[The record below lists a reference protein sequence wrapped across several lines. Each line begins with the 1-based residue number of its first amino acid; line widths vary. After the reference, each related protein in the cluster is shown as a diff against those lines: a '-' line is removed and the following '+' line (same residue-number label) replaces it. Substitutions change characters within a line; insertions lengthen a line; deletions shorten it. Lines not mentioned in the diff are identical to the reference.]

1 MTPTV
6 LTVNPGFGVLKKQA
20 DALLFSLYG
29 EVKLLRGAVRLIDHI
44 LDNVDEHRMK
54 PELLQLVAQI
64 YPQDAAAK
72 ILDQMIATGILM
84 EDGYRWVPRKPM
96 HGRALR
102 NGSVA
107 WEAEGS
113 RKPYSLWRSRCH
125 LSAWAMMPE
134 RNLR

>member
-54 PELLQLVAQI
+54 PELLQFVAQS

-72 ILDQMIATGILM
+72 ILDQMIAIGILM
-84 EDGYRWVPRKPM
+84 EDGYCLGAAETDAWQGIAQRFGCLGSGRTISRW
-96 HGRALR
+96 
-102 NGSVA
+102 
-107 WEAEGS
+107 WIF
-113 RKPYSLWRSRCH
+113 
-125 LSAWAMMPE
+125 WAMPSGSF
-134 RNLR
+134 

>member
-54 PELLQLVAQI
+54 PELLQFVAQS

-72 ILDQMIATGILM
+72 ILDQMIAIGILM
-84 EDGYRWVPRKPM
+84 EDGY
-96 HGRALR
+96 L
-102 NGSVA
+102 
-107 WEAEGS
+107 
-113 RKPYSLWRSRCH
+113 SLIH
-125 LSAWAMMPE
+125 I
-134 RNLR
+134 